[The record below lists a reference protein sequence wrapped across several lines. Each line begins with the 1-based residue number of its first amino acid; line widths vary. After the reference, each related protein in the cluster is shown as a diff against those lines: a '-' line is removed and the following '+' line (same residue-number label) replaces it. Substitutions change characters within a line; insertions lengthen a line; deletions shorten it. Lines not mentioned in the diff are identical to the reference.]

1 MGTTLPT
8 EAQSTQAEAPAGQEP
23 ESQGQA
29 ANWTSAD
36 LQVLADKV
44 YELLLRDLLIE
55 RERGLW

>member
-1 MGTTLPT
+1 MVATLPT
-8 EAQSTQAEAPAGQEP
+8 KARNTQAEAPAGQEP
-23 ESQGQA
+23 ESQDQA
-29 ANWTSAD
+29 ASWTSAD